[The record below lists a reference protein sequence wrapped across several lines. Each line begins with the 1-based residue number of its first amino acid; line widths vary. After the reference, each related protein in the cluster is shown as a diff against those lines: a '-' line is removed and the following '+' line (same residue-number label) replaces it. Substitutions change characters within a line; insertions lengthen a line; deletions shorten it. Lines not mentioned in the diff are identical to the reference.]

1 MVGIFLRLSLCMRS
15 HIANATSL
23 PSEKNESHG
32 VPLIIESGETRA
44 RGGYMDLQHHH
55 HPVEFDVEF
64 WPVEHPME
72 PQDEDRP
79 VKCPMPTSSVIKN
92 GRAHE
97 ESLEKRADDLPLPA
111 VMNKQGIF
119 VVAAEPQ
126 VRAVRKR
133 HHTLTRPDH
142 RVIAPNLARMAS
154 LPAIPTQNVTIF
166 QMLQEFDKFDQ
177 Y

>member
-1 MVGIFLRLSLCMRS
+1 MGLSCGEDDF
-15 HIANATSL
+15 
-23 PSEKNESHG
+23 EKNESHG

>member
-1 MVGIFLRLSLCMRS
+1 
-15 HIANATSL
+15 
-23 PSEKNESHG
+23 
-32 VPLIIESGETRA
+32 
-44 RGGYMDLQHHH
+44 MDLQHHH

-79 VKCPMPTSSVIKN
+79 VKCPMPTSSVIKVKIVLTLARRKNSCRCMHSDIINICYILKN

-142 RVIAPNLARMAS
+142 RVIEPNLARMAS

>member
-1 MVGIFLRLSLCMRS
+1 MGLSCGEDDF
-15 HIANATSL
+15 
-23 PSEKNESHG
+23 EKNESHEA
-32 VPLIIESGETRA
+32 PLIIESGVTRA
-44 RGGYMDLQHHH
+44 RGGYMDLQNHSA
-55 HPVEFDVEF
+55 ELDVEF

-72 PQDEDRP
+72 PRDEDRP

-92 GRAHE
+92 GKAHE
-97 ESLEKRADDLPLPA
+97 ESLGKRADDLPLPA

-119 VVAAEPQ
+119 MVAAEPQ

-142 RVIAPNLARMAS
+142 RVIAPNVTRMAS
-154 LPAIPTQNVTIF
+154 LPAIPTDQNVTIF
-166 QMLQEFDKFDQ
+166 QMLREFDEFDQ